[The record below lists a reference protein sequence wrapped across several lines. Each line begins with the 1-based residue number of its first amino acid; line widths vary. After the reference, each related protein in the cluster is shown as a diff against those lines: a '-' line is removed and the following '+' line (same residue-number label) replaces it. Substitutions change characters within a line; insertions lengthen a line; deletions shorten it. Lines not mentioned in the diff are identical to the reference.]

1 MLRETS
7 IYESNNTVEGLPPTK
22 HIFVGTTRIVSKLSH
37 QDLGFIDNEYARD
50 NTFYIHQDHLGSS
63 NIISDRDGN
72 EYEHLLFC
80 PYGET
85 WAEEGEEQV
94 LGKITYKFTSKEL
107 DTETGLYYFGA
118 RYFDAQVSRWM
129 SCDPAFRKYLP
140 NSSRQK
146 RKQKNNLGFTN
157 PDYPNVSLERFN
169 NLPGQGGVFNPIN
182 LNLYNY
188 AGNNPI
194 KYVDPNGKVI
204 IVPIIIIGGAAL
216 CLYVK
221 NWRYGNYGGGGYT
234 GGVEGGKA
242 TQKTFDEIESI
253 DSVDE
258 AFKQHDKGYNN
269 GGDPH
274 KFWSNEAIEADIK
287 LVKDLDKIIES
298 GKIIDTDTEK
308 KLDPKSKKYKKAMK
322 AAKEAKNIFEAK
334 IKLWNKMPKK
344 KTKK

>member
-37 QDLGFIDNEYARD
+37 QDLGFIDNEYAKN

-107 DTETGLYYFGA
+107 DEETNLYYFGA

-129 SCDPAFRKYLP
+129 SCDPAFGEYLP
-140 NSSRQK
+140 SPRGNNS
-146 RKQKNNLGFTN
+146 
-157 PDYPNVSLERFN
+157 
-169 NLPGQGGVFNPIN
+169 NLPGLGGVFNPVN
-182 LNLYNY
+182 LNVYCY

-194 KYVDPNGKVI
+194 KYVDPDGEKQNIAQKVFSGI
-204 IVPIIIIGGAAL
+204 L
-216 CLYVK
+216 
-221 NWRYGNYGGGGYT
+221 
-234 GGVEGGKA
+234 
-242 TQKTFDEIESI
+242 
-253 DSVDE
+253 
-258 AFKQHDKGYNN
+258 
-269 GGDPH
+269 
-274 KFWSNEAIEADIK
+274 KFAVS
-287 LVKDLDKIIES
+287 
-298 GKIIDTDTEK
+298 
-308 KLDPKSKKYKKAMK
+308 KS
-322 AAKEAKNIFEAK
+322 AKNELPRS
-334 IKLWNKMPKK
+334 KLTRYQNQNSQRSSSLCIWLYSACVP
-344 KTKK
+344 